1 MSKDKSEVG
10 DVWRDVVGYEGK
22 YQVNT
27 KGEVRSLNYNR
38 MNKTCLLKPYL
49 GNRGYLSV
57 VLSKGNKTKTKMV
70 HKLVAESFIP
80 NEDGKPFIDH
90 INNIKTDNR
99 VENLRWVTHKEN
111 MRNPLTRKRFSESAK
126 KRPISENALKN
137 RQRRIYC
144 KELNKTFDSIT
155 QASKELNISIA
166 CICRVCSG
174 NISHTRGYHFEYINI
189 KEFNNAAE
197 D

>member
-1 MSKDKSEVG
+1 MSKEKPEVG
-10 DVWRDVVGYEGK
+10 DVWRDVIGYEGK

-27 KGEVRSLNYNR
+27 KGEIRSLNYGR
-38 MNKTCLLKPYL
+38 MNKICLLKPYL

-57 VLSKGNKTKTKMV
+57 VLSKGNKTKIKMV

-80 NEDGKPFIDH
+80 NGDNKPFIDH

-137 RQRRIYC
+137 WQKRIYC

-155 QASKELNISIA
+155 QASKELNIPIS

-174 NISHTRGYHFEYINI
+174 NRPHTRGYHFEYVNVEGLFDV
-189 KEFNNAAE
+189 K

>member
-1 MSKDKSEVG
+1 MSELIPEVG
-10 DVWRDVVGYEGK
+10 DVWGDVIGYEGK

-27 KGEVRSLNYNR
+27 KGEIRSLNYGR
-38 MNKTCLLKPYL
+38 MNKICLLKPYL
-49 GNRGYLSV
+49 GNRGYLNV
-57 VLSKGNKTKTKMV
+57 VLSKDNKTKIKMV
-70 HKLVAESFIP
+70 HKLVAEAFIP
-80 NEDGKPFIDH
+80 NEDSKPFIDH

-137 RQRRIYC
+137 WQRRIYC

-155 QASKELNISIA
+155 QASKELNIPIA

-174 NISHTRGYHFEYINI
+174 NRPHTRGYHFEYVNI
-189 KEFNNAAE
+189 KELF
-197 D
+197 DVKD

>member
-1 MSKDKSEVG
+1 MSKEKPEVG
-10 DVWRDVVGYEGK
+10 DVWVDVIGYEGK

-27 KGEVRSLNYNR
+27 KGEVRSLNYGR
-38 MNKTCLLKPYL
+38 MNKICVLKPYL

-57 VLSKGNKTKTKMV
+57 VLSKDNKTKIKMV
-70 HKLVAESFIP
+70 HKLVAEAFIP
-80 NEDGKPFIDH
+80 NEDDKPFIDH

-126 KRPISENALKN
+126 KRPISKNALKN
-137 RQRRIYC
+137 WQRRIYC

-155 QASKELNISIA
+155 QASKELNIPIA
-166 CICRVCSG
+166 CISRVCSG
-174 NISHTRGYHFEYINI
+174 NRPHTRGYHFEYVNI
-189 KEFNNAAE
+189 KELF
-197 D
+197 DVKD

>member
-1 MSKDKSEVG
+1 MSQFKPEVG
-10 DVWRDVVGYEGK
+10 DVWGDVIGYEGK

-27 KGEVRSLNYNR
+27 KGEIRSLNYGR
-38 MNKTCLLKPYL
+38 MNKICLLKPYL

-57 VLSKGNKTKTKMV
+57 VLSKDNKTKIKMV
-70 HKLVAESFIP
+70 HKLVAEAFIP
-80 NEDGKPFIDH
+80 NEDSKPFIDH

-137 RQRRIYC
+137 WQRRIYC

-155 QASKELNISIA
+155 QASKELNIPIA

-174 NISHTRGYHFEYINI
+174 NRPHTRGYHFEYVNI
-189 KEFNNAAE
+189 KELFDVAE

>member
-1 MSKDKSEVG
+1 MTKKHSPEGGWV
-10 DVWRDVVGYEGK
+10 DVLGYEGK

-27 KGEVRSLNYNR
+27 KGEVRSFNYGR
-38 MNKTCLLKPYL
+38 MNKICLLKPSVN
-49 GNRGYLSV
+49 GRGYLQV
-57 VLSKGNKTKTKMV
+57 VLSKDNKTRAKVV
-70 HKLVAESFIP
+70 HRLVAEAFIP
-80 NEDGKPFIDH
+80 NEENKPFIDH

-111 MRNPLTRKRFSESAK
+111 MNNPLTRERFSISAK

-137 RQRRIYC
+137 WQRRIYC

-155 QASKELNISIA
+155 QASKELNIPIA

-174 NISHTRGYHFEYINI
+174 NRPHTRGYHFEYVNI
-189 KEFNNAAE
+189 KELFDVAE

>member
-1 MSKDKSEVG
+1 MSKEKPEVG
-10 DVWRDVVGYEGK
+10 DVWRDVIGYEGK

-27 KGEVRSLNYNR
+27 KGEIRSLNYGR
-38 MNKTCLLKPYL
+38 MNKICLLKPYL

-57 VLSKGNKTKTKMV
+57 VLSKGNKTKIKMV

-80 NEDGKPFIDH
+80 NGDNKPFIDH

-126 KRPISENALKN
+126 KRPISENTLKN
-137 RQRRIYC
+137 WQRRIYC

-155 QASKELNISIA
+155 QASKELNIPIS

-174 NISHTRGYHFEYINI
+174 NRPHTRGYHFEYVNI
-189 KEFNNAAE
+189 EELFDVAE

>member
-1 MSKDKSEVG
+1 MSKEKPEVG
-10 DVWRDVVGYEGK
+10 DVWGDVIGYEGK

-27 KGEVRSLNYNR
+27 KGEIRSLNYGR
-38 MNKTCLLKPYL
+38 MNKICLLKPYL

-57 VLSKGNKTKTKMV
+57 VLSKDNKTKIKMV
-70 HKLVAESFIP
+70 HKLVAEAFIP
-80 NEDGKPFIDH
+80 NEDSKPFIDH

-137 RQRRIYC
+137 WQRRIYC

-155 QASKELNISIA
+155 QASKELNIPIA

-174 NISHTRGYHFEYINI
+174 NRPHTRGCHFEYVNI
-189 KEFNNAAE
+189 KELF
-197 D
+197 DVKD